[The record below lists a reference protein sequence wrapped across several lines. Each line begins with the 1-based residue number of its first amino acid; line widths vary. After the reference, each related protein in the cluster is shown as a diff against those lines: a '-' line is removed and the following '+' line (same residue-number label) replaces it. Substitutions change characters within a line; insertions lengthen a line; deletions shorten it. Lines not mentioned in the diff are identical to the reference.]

1 MSSRKTT
8 SHKKQTQNQKRPPH
22 AKHPSQ
28 AQHKPTQKERGG
40 WLTAAIVFVIL
51 HGLLMLGIIYG
62 NNLLQETDVPLPPW
76 FIPSVIAVAIADIVA
91 GIALWRWKG
100 WGFYLYLVAT
110 IVIIA
115 LGIMATGYAMLWSF
129 SRFIPF
135 VIVGYIMRSKWKYF
149 D

>member
-1 MSSRKTT
+1 MSSKKTAQ
-8 SHKKQTQNQKRPPH
+8 HKKHTQHQKHPPH
-22 AKHPSQ
+22 SK
-28 AQHKPTQKERGG
+28 HKPTQKERGG

-62 NNLLQETDVPLPPW
+62 NDLLQGTDVPLPAW
-76 FIPSVIAVAIADIVA
+76 FVPSVIGVAVADIVA

-100 WGFYLYLVAT
+100 WGFYLYLVST

-115 LGIMATGYAMLWSF
+115 LGVLATGYAMLWSF
-129 SRFIPF
+129 SRLLPF
-135 VIVGYIMRSKWKYF
+135 VIVGYIMRPKWKYF